1 MKKFDTK
8 KYPIYASFLNQL
20 AKDLTKF
27 YYAKL
32 DKPFKI
38 TNKMKG
44 KGYAPVTTSDKAFEK
59 FIRSKISKKFP
70 NHQIIGEEYGHKNT
84 KSEFSWVID
93 PIDGTRSYVVGNP
106 SWSNLISLNYN
117 GEPVLGLANF
127 PKMKKYYLNL
137 NKNSAYVFENNKK
150 RKLKI
155 NTKLNFTN
163 AKLAAAFH
171 HHLSLKQQLKIK
183 KFIKRMQ
190 FPCFDA
196 LTYCQLAE
204 GRIEIVAQC
213 ANKIWDIHPLIPIIR
228 AAGAIITTWDNKNP
242 VLGGNILVSNNK
254 QNHQII
260 GEEYGHKNTK
270 SEFSWVID
278 PIDGTRSYVVGNPSW
293 SNLISLNY
301 NGEPI
306 LGLANFPKMRKYYLN
321 VNKNS
326 AFVFENKKK
335 KKT

>member
-44 KGYAPVTTSDKAFEK
+44 KGYDPVTTSDKAFEK

-70 NHQIIGEEYGHKNT
+70 KHQIIGEEYGHKNT

-213 ANKIWDIHPLIPIIR
+213 ANKIWDIHPLIPIIK
-228 AAGAIITTWDNKNP
+228 AAGGVVSTWNNNDAIKA
-242 VLGGNILVSNNK
+242 GNIVSSANLKIQNK
-254 QNHQII
+254 IL
-260 GEEYGHKNTK
+260 KLLK
-270 SEFSWVID
+270 PV
-278 PIDGTRSYVVGNPSW
+278 TR
-293 SNLISLNY
+293 
-301 NGEPI
+301 
-306 LGLANFPKMRKYYLN
+306 
-321 VNKNS
+321 
-326 AFVFENKKK
+326 
-335 KKT
+335 

>member
-1 MKKFDTK
+1 MKKFDPK

-27 YYAKL
+27 YYANL

-44 KGYAPVTTSDKAFEK
+44 KGYDPVTTSDKAFEK

-117 GEPVLGLANF
+117 GEPILGLANF
-127 PKMKKYYLNL
+127 PKMRKYYLNI
-137 NKNSAYVFENNKK
+137 NKNSAFVFENKKK
-150 RKLKI
+150 RKLKV
-155 NTKLNFTN
+155 NSKLNFTN

-171 HHLSLKQQLKIK
+171 NQLTLKQQSKIQ

-204 GRIEIVAQC
+204 GRLEMVAQC
-213 ANKIWDIHPLIPIIR
+213 ANKIWDIHPIIPIVR
-228 AAGAIITTWDNKNP
+228 AAGAIVTTWGNKNP
-242 VLGGNILVSNNK
+242 VVGGNIIVSNNK
-254 QNHQII
+254 ANH
-260 GEEYGHKNTK
+260 KK
-270 SEFSWVID
+270 
-278 PIDGTRSYVVGNPSW
+278 
-293 SNLISLNY
+293 
-301 NGEPI
+301 I
-306 LGLANFPKMRKYYLN
+306 LKLLKPLA
-321 VNKNS
+321 
-326 AFVFENKKK
+326 E
-335 KKT
+335 

>member
-27 YYAKL
+27 YYTKL
-32 DKPFKI
+32 DKSFKI
-38 TNKMKG
+38 TNKIKG
-44 KGYAPVTTSDKAFEK
+44 KGYDPVTTSDKAFEK

-117 GEPVLGLANF
+117 GEPILGLANF
-127 PKMKKYYLNL
+127 PKMRKYYLNI
-137 NKNSAYVFENNKK
+137 NKNSAFVFEKNKK
-150 RKLKI
+150 RKLKV
-155 NTKLNFTN
+155 NSKLNFTN

-171 HHLSLKQQLKIK
+171 NQLNLKQQSKIQ

-204 GRIEIVAQC
+204 GRLEMVAQC
-213 ANKIWDIHPLIPIIR
+213 ANKIWDIHPIMPIVR
-228 AAGAIITTWDNKNP
+228 AAGAIVTTWGNKNP
-242 VLGGNILVSNNK
+242 VVGGNIIVSNNK
-254 QNHQII
+254 ANH
-260 GEEYGHKNTK
+260 KK
-270 SEFSWVID
+270 
-278 PIDGTRSYVVGNPSW
+278 
-293 SNLISLNY
+293 
-301 NGEPI
+301 I
-306 LGLANFPKMRKYYLN
+306 LKLLKPLA
-321 VNKNS
+321 
-326 AFVFENKKK
+326 E
-335 KKT
+335 

>member
-44 KGYAPVTTSDKAFEK
+44 KGYDPVTTSDKAFEK

-117 GEPVLGLANF
+117 GEPILGLANF
-127 PKMKKYYLNL
+127 PKMRKYYLNI
-137 NKNSAYVFENNKK
+137 NKNTAFVFENKKK
-150 RKLKI
+150 RKLKV
-155 NTKLNFTN
+155 NSELNFMN

-171 HHLSLKQQLKIK
+171 NQLTLKQQSKIQ

-204 GRIEIVAQC
+204 GRLEIVAQC
-213 ANKIWDIHPLIPIIR
+213 ANKIWDIHPIMPIVR
-228 AAGAIITTWDNKNP
+228 AAGAIVTTWGNKNP
-242 VLGGNILVSNNK
+242 VVGGNIIVSNNK
-254 QNHQII
+254 ANH
-260 GEEYGHKNTK
+260 KK
-270 SEFSWVID
+270 
-278 PIDGTRSYVVGNPSW
+278 
-293 SNLISLNY
+293 
-301 NGEPI
+301 I
-306 LGLANFPKMRKYYLN
+306 LKLLKPLA
-321 VNKNS
+321 
-326 AFVFENKKK
+326 E
-335 KKT
+335 

>member
-8 KYPIYASFLNQL
+8 KYPIYASFLNHL

-44 KGYAPVTTSDKAFEK
+44 KGYDPVTTSDKAFEK

-70 NHQIIGEEYGHKNT
+70 
-84 KSEFSWVID
+84 
-93 PIDGTRSYVVGNP
+93 
-106 SWSNLISLNYN
+106 
-117 GEPVLGLANF
+117 
-127 PKMKKYYLNL
+127 
-137 NKNSAYVFENNKK
+137 
-150 RKLKI
+150 
-155 NTKLNFTN
+155 
-163 AKLAAAFH
+163 
-171 HHLSLKQQLKIK
+171 
-183 KFIKRMQ
+183 
-190 FPCFDA
+190 
-196 LTYCQLAE
+196 
-204 GRIEIVAQC
+204 
-213 ANKIWDIHPLIPIIR
+213 
-228 AAGAIITTWDNKNP
+228 
-242 VLGGNILVSNNK
+242 
-254 QNHQII
+254 NHQII

-326 AFVFENKKK
+326 AFVFEKNKKRKLKVNSKLNFTNAKLAAAFHNQLTLKQQSKIQKFIKRMQFPCFDALTYCQLAEGRLEMVAQCANKIWDIHPIIPIVRAAGAIVTTWGNKNPVVGGNIIVSNNKANHK
-335 KKT
+335 KILKLLKPLAE

>member
-8 KYPIYASFLNQL
+8 KYPIYASFLNRL

-44 KGYAPVTTSDKAFEK
+44 KGYDPVTTSDKAFEK

-117 GEPVLGLANF
+117 GEPILGLANF
-127 PKMKKYYLNL
+127 PKMRKYYLNI
-137 NKNSAYVFENNKK
+137 NKNSAFVFEKNKK
-150 RKLKI
+150 KKLKV
-155 NTKLNFTN
+155 NSQLNFTN

-171 HHLSLKQQLKIK
+171 NQLTLKQQSKIQ

-204 GRIEIVAQC
+204 GRLEMVAQC
-213 ANKIWDIHPLIPIIR
+213 ANKIWDIHPLIPIVR
-228 AAGAIITTWDNKNP
+228 ASGAIVTTWGDKNP
-242 VLGGNILVSNNK
+242 VVGGNIIVSNNK
-254 QNHQII
+254 ANHQ
-260 GEEYGHKNTK
+260 K
-270 SEFSWVID
+270 
-278 PIDGTRSYVVGNPSW
+278 
-293 SNLISLNY
+293 
-301 NGEPI
+301 I
-306 LGLANFPKMRKYYLN
+306 LKLLKPLA
-321 VNKNS
+321 
-326 AFVFENKKK
+326 E
-335 KKT
+335 

>member
-20 AKDLTKF
+20 AKNLTKF

-44 KGYAPVTTSDKAFEK
+44 KGYDPVTTSDKAFEK

-70 NHQIIGEEYGHKNT
+70 
-84 KSEFSWVID
+84 D
-93 PIDGTRSYVVGNP
+93 
-106 SWSNLISLNYN
+106 
-117 GEPVLGLANF
+117 
-127 PKMKKYYLNL
+127 
-137 NKNSAYVFENNKK
+137 
-150 RKLKI
+150 
-155 NTKLNFTN
+155 
-163 AKLAAAFH
+163 
-171 HHLSLKQQLKIK
+171 
-183 KFIKRMQ
+183 
-190 FPCFDA
+190 
-196 LTYCQLAE
+196 
-204 GRIEIVAQC
+204 
-213 ANKIWDIHPLIPIIR
+213 
-228 AAGAIITTWDNKNP
+228 
-242 VLGGNILVSNNK
+242 
-254 QNHQII
+254 HQII

-326 AFVFENKKK
+326 AYVFENNKKRKLKVNSKLNFTNAKLAAAFHNQLTLKQQSKIQKFIKRMQFPCFDALTYCQLAEGRLEMVAQCANKIWDIHPIMPIVRAAGAIVTTWGNKNPVVGGNIIVSNNKANHK
-335 KKT
+335 KILKLLKPLAE

>member
-8 KYPIYASFLNQL
+8 KYPIYASFLNRL

-44 KGYAPVTTSDKAFEK
+44 KGYDPVTTSDKAFEK

-117 GEPVLGLANF
+117 GEPILGLANF
-127 PKMKKYYLNL
+127 PKMRKYYLNI

-150 RKLKI
+150 RKLKV
-155 NTKLNFTN
+155 NSKLNFTN

-171 HHLSLKQQLKIK
+171 NQLTLKQQSKIQ

-204 GRIEIVAQC
+204 GRLEMVAQC
-213 ANKIWDIHPLIPIIR
+213 ANKIWDIHPIMPIVR
-228 AAGAIITTWDNKNP
+228 ASGAIVTTWGNKNP
-242 VLGGNILVSNNK
+242 VVGGNIIVSNNK
-254 QNHQII
+254 ANHQ
-260 GEEYGHKNTK
+260 K
-270 SEFSWVID
+270 
-278 PIDGTRSYVVGNPSW
+278 
-293 SNLISLNY
+293 
-301 NGEPI
+301 I
-306 LGLANFPKMRKYYLN
+306 LKLLKPLA
-321 VNKNS
+321 
-326 AFVFENKKK
+326 E
-335 KKT
+335 

>member
-1 MKKFDTK
+1 MIQK

-44 KGYAPVTTSDKAFEK
+44 KGYDPVTTSDKAFEK

-117 GEPVLGLANF
+117 GEPILGLANF
-127 PKMKKYYLNL
+127 PKMRKYYLNL

-150 RKLKI
+150 RKLKV
-155 NTKLNFTN
+155 NSKLNFTN

-171 HHLSLKQQLKIK
+171 NQLTLKQQSKIQ

-204 GRIEIVAQC
+204 GRLEMVAQC
-213 ANKIWDIHPLIPIIR
+213 ANKIWDIHPIMPIVR
-228 AAGAIITTWDNKNP
+228 AAGAIVTTWGNKNP
-242 VLGGNILVSNNK
+242 VVGGNIIVSNNK
-254 QNHQII
+254 ANH
-260 GEEYGHKNTK
+260 KK
-270 SEFSWVID
+270 
-278 PIDGTRSYVVGNPSW
+278 
-293 SNLISLNY
+293 
-301 NGEPI
+301 I
-306 LGLANFPKMRKYYLN
+306 LKLLKPLA
-321 VNKNS
+321 
-326 AFVFENKKK
+326 E
-335 KKT
+335 

>member
-1 MKKFDTK
+1 MLKLKSSDYK
-8 KYPIYASFLNQL
+8 KYSKFLSNL
-20 AKDLTKF
+20 ANKLTKF
-27 YYAKL
+27 YYTKL
-32 DKPFKI
+32 NRPFKV
-38 TNKMKG
+38 TNKLKG
-44 KGYAPVTTSDKAFEK
+44 RGYDPVTSSDKAFER
-59 FIRSKISKKFP
+59 FIRSKITKKFP
-70 NHQIIGEEYGHKNT
+70 EHQIIGEEFGKKIS
-84 KSEFSWVID
+84 KSEYSWVID

-213 ANKIWDIHPLIPIIR
+213 ANKIWDIHPLIPIVR

-254 QNHQII
+254 QNHQ
-260 GEEYGHKNTK
+260 KVLK
-270 SEFSWVID
+270 LL
-278 PIDGTRSYVVGNPSW
+278 NPV
-293 SNLISLNY
+293 
-301 NGEPI
+301 
-306 LGLANFPKMRKYYLN
+306 AK
-321 VNKNS
+321 
-326 AFVFENKKK
+326 
-335 KKT
+335 

>member
-44 KGYAPVTTSDKAFEK
+44 KGYDPVTTSDKAFEK

-70 NHQIIGEEYGHKNT
+70 NHQIIGEEYGHKLT

-127 PKMKKYYLNL
+127 PKMKKYYLNV
-137 NKNSAYVFENNKK
+137 NKNTAYVFENNKK
-150 RKLKI
+150 RKLKVNSKI
-155 NTKLNFTN
+155 NFAN

-171 HHLSLKQQLKIK
+171 NQLTLKQQSKIQ

-204 GRIEIVAQC
+204 GRLEMVAQC
-213 ANKIWDIHPLIPIIR
+213 ANKIWDIHPIMPIVR
-228 AAGAIITTWDNKNP
+228 ASGAIVTTWGNRNP
-242 VLGGNILVSNNK
+242 VVGGNIIVSNNK
-254 QNHQII
+254 ANHKQIL
-260 GEEYGHKNTK
+260 KLLK
-270 SEFSWVID
+270 
-278 PIDGTRSYVVGNPSW
+278 P
-293 SNLISLNY
+293 
-301 NGEPI
+301 
-306 LGLANFPKMRKYYLN
+306 LA
-321 VNKNS
+321 
-326 AFVFENKKK
+326 E
-335 KKT
+335 